1 MPFNKDVN
9 LPKSYTALFPNRCVI
24 CGKEAP
30 GDTYS
35 VTTRTIGSGTAV
47 TTAGPKFSVEAPACR
62 GCRDRMRHRVW
73 RRIAENVVFLLIGLG
88 VGVRVIAGSHTAFA
102 NVILFVICLLCLVP
116 LVAWRMFHP
125 LPFDIT
131 AFSDT
136 VDYEFRDR
144 AYAEEFAALNQ
155 DAAPEES

>member
-1 MPFNKDVN
+1 MPFNTDVN
-9 LPKSYTALFPNRCVI
+9 LPKSYTPLFPDRCVI
-24 CGKEAP
+24 CGKESP
-30 GDTYS
+30 GDTYR
-35 VTTRTIGSGTAV
+35 VTTRAIGSGAAM

-62 GCRDRMRHRVW
+62 GCRDQMRRRVW

-88 VGVRVIAGSHTAFA
+88 VGVRVISGSHTAFA
-102 NVILFVICLLCLVP
+102 NVILFAICLLCLVP
-116 LVAWRMFHP
+116 LVAWRTFHP

-144 AYAEEFAALNQ
+144 AYAEEFAELNQ
-155 DAAPEES
+155 DATQEQS